1 MILSSG
7 CIHYAVISST
17 DFLSVMDAS
26 IEKYKE
32 IVDTL
37 ECLPLKLMM
46 PVLSYKLKVL
56 SDCGYH
62 FMSEFTSVCISGQC
76 CYE

>member
-1 MILSSG
+1 
-7 CIHYAVISST
+7 
-17 DFLSVMDAS
+17 MDAS

-46 PVLSYKLKVL
+46 PVLSYKLKDNAAMNDVAAQIL
-56 SDCGYH
+56 R
-62 FMSEFTSVCISGQC
+62 TIRLVCSGMGMLLCRQATTV
-76 CYE
+76 